1 MMMRMLEAGGIPPL
15 TDGLRAADADN
26 PRGYYELERVKK
38 LPDDTSWMGEARGRA
53 VKIISAL
60 LKYLPPGFEYRILF
74 MNRRIDEVL
83 ASQRAMLERRGRPA
97 EGDDERMRTLFERH
111 LADVRARLAGRRDTC
126 VLEVEYS
133 ATIADPSATSARVNA
148 FLGGGLD
155 EAAMAAAVDPA
166 LYRHR

>member
-15 TDGLRAADADN
+15 TDGRRRADADN
-26 PRGYYELERVKK
+26 PRGYYELERVKT
-38 LPDDTSWMGEARGRA
+38 LPEDSSWMGEARGCA
-53 VKIISAL
+53 VKIVSAL
-60 LKYLPPGFEYRILF
+60 LKHLPSGFEYRVLF

-97 EGDDERMRTLFERH
+97 GSDDDRMRALFERH
-111 LADVRARLAGRRDTC
+111 LADVRRRLAGRGDVR
-126 VLEVEYS
+126 VLEVDYA
-133 ATIADPSATSARVNA
+133 ATIADPSAMSARINA

-166 LYRHR
+166 LYRQR

>member
-60 LKYLPPGFEYRILF
+60 LKYLPPGFE
-74 MNRRIDEVL
+74 
-83 ASQRAMLERRGRPA
+83 
-97 EGDDERMRTLFERH
+97 
-111 LADVRARLAGRRDTC
+111 
-126 VLEVEYS
+126 
-133 ATIADPSATSARVNA
+133 
-148 FLGGGLD
+148 
-155 EAAMAAAVDPA
+155 
-166 LYRHR
+166 